1 MSDQQYVM
9 AIDEGT
15 TSTRA
20 IIFNH
25 DGQEVAIAQQEFHQY
40 FPKPGWVEHDA
51 LEIWEAVQQVMSE
64 VMIKAGIQ
72 PYKIA
77 SIGITNQRETTVIWD
92 KHTGK
97 PIHKAIVWQSKQTA
111 PIAEQLAADGYT
123 DMIHQKTGLVID
135 SYFSATKIKWLLDNV
150 PGARQRAENGDLL
163 FGTIDTWLLWNLTS
177 HRVHATDVT
186 NASRTMLFNIHDL
199 DWDDDILR
207 LLDIPRQMLPKVQPS
222 SSIFG
227 YTGDYHFYGVQI
239 PIAGI
244 AGDQQAALFGQAAF
258 EKGSVKNTYGT
269 GAFTVM
275 NTGEKPILSNNGL
288 LTTIAY
294 GLDNK
299 ITYA

>member
-51 LEIWEAVQQVMSE
+51 LEIWEAVQQVMSD

-123 DMIHQKTGLVID
+123 DMIHQKTGLVI
-135 SYFSATKIKWLLDNV
+135 
-150 PGARQRAENGDLL
+150 
-163 FGTIDTWLLWNLTS
+163 
-177 HRVHATDVT
+177 
-186 NASRTMLFNIHDL
+186 
-199 DWDDDILR
+199 
-207 LLDIPRQMLPKVQPS
+207 
-222 SSIFG
+222 
-227 YTGDYHFYGVQI
+227 
-239 PIAGI
+239 
-244 AGDQQAALFGQAAF
+244 
-258 EKGSVKNTYGT
+258 
-269 GAFTVM
+269 
-275 NTGEKPILSNNGL
+275 
-288 LTTIAY
+288 
-294 GLDNK
+294 
-299 ITYA
+299 